1 MNHDELRQLVRIRH
15 ELRRLLPEQQGD
27 RQEVAQRLLSRMRAL
42 VAPHASEQARIAP
55 EMVRWQSVFR
65 VTAGP

>member
-15 ELRRLLPEQQGD
+15 ELRRLLPDQQGD
-27 RQEVAQRLLSRMRAL
+27 SQETARRLLSSMRAL
-42 VAPHASEQARIAP
+42 IAPHASEQARIEP

>member
-1 MNHDELRQLVRIRH
+1 MSHDELRQLVSIRH
-15 ELRRLLPEQQGD
+15 ELRRLLPEQQGE
-27 RQEVAQRLLSRMRAL
+27 REETARRLLSRMRAL
-42 VAPHASEQARIAP
+42 VAPHASEQARIEP

>member
-15 ELRRLLPEQQGD
+15 ELRRLLPEPPGD
-27 RQEVAQRLLSRMRAL
+27 RQESARRLLSRMRAL
-42 VAPHASEQARIAP
+42 VAPHASEQALIEP

-65 VTAGP
+65 VGALP